1 MNKEEMIRLRW
12 RAITGNLTEEDLNK
26 LNALNIKTT
35 SLENTQEIKLNDNN
49 DTNKQISHTINK
61 NIFFIFTPPF
71 YNASTSNSTS
81 KQLVKSN
88 GKSLLEKDNNNNYG
102 MSNVIFLATISFV
115 VEISFLLISMF
126 LFK

>member
-49 DTNKQISHTINK
+49 
-61 NIFFIFTPPF
+61 
-71 YNASTSNSTS
+71 ASTSNSAS

>member
-1 MNKEEMIRLRW
+1 MNKEEIIRLRW

-26 LNALNIKTT
+26 LNELNIKTT
-35 SLENTQEIKLNDNN
+35 SLENTQEIKLNDN
-49 DTNKQISHTINK
+49 
-61 NIFFIFTPPF
+61 
-71 YNASTSNSTS
+71 NASTSNSTS

-115 VEISFLLISMF
+115 AEISFLLISMF

>member
-49 DTNKQISHTINK
+49 
-61 NIFFIFTPPF
+61 
-71 YNASTSNSTS
+71 ASTSNSTS

-88 GKSLLEKDNNNNYG
+88 GKSLLEKDNNNYG

-115 VEISFLLISMF
+115 AEISFLLISMF

>member
-1 MNKEEMIRLRW
+1 MNKEEIIRLRW

-49 DTNKQISHTINK
+49 
-61 NIFFIFTPPF
+61 
-71 YNASTSNSTS
+71 ASTSNSAS

-88 GKSLLEKDNNNNYG
+88 GKSLLEKDNNNYG

>member
-35 SLENTQEIKLNDNN
+35 SLENTQEIKLND
-49 DTNKQISHTINK
+49 S
-61 NIFFIFTPPF
+61 
-71 YNASTSNSTS
+71 NASTSNSAS

-115 VEISFLLISMF
+115 AEISFLLISMF

>member
-26 LNALNIKTT
+26 LNALNIKTA

-49 DTNKQISHTINK
+49 
-61 NIFFIFTPPF
+61 
-71 YNASTSNSTS
+71 ASTSNSAS

>member
-49 DTNKQISHTINK
+49 
-61 NIFFIFTPPF
+61 
-71 YNASTSNSTS
+71 ASTSNSAS

-88 GKSLLEKDNNNNYG
+88 GKSLLEKDNNYG

-115 VEISFLLISMF
+115 AEISFLLISMF

>member
-1 MNKEEMIRLRW
+1 MNKEEIIRLRW

-49 DTNKQISHTINK
+49 
-61 NIFFIFTPPF
+61 
-71 YNASTSNSTS
+71 ASTSNSAS

-115 VEISFLLISMF
+115 AEISFLLISMF

>member
-35 SLENTQEIKLNDNN
+35 SSENTQEIKLNDN
-49 DTNKQISHTINK
+49 
-61 NIFFIFTPPF
+61 
-71 YNASTSNSTS
+71 NASTSNSTS

>member
-1 MNKEEMIRLRW
+1 MNKEEIIRLRW

-35 SLENTQEIKLNDNN
+35 SLENTQEIKLNDN
-49 DTNKQISHTINK
+49 
-61 NIFFIFTPPF
+61 
-71 YNASTSNSTS
+71 NASTSNSTS

>member
-12 RAITGNLTEEDLNK
+12 RAITRNLTEEDLNK

-49 DTNKQISHTINK
+49 
-61 NIFFIFTPPF
+61 
-71 YNASTSNSTS
+71 ASTSNSAS

>member
-49 DTNKQISHTINK
+49 
-61 NIFFIFTPPF
+61 
-71 YNASTSNSTS
+71 ASTSNSTS

-115 VEISFLLISMF
+115 AEISFLLISMF

>member
-1 MNKEEMIRLRW
+1 MNKEEIIRLRW

-49 DTNKQISHTINK
+49 
-61 NIFFIFTPPF
+61 
-71 YNASTSNSTS
+71 ASTSNSAS

>member
-12 RAITGNLTEEDLNK
+12 SAITGNLTEEDLNK

-35 SLENTQEIKLNDNN
+35 SLENTQEIKLND
-49 DTNKQISHTINK
+49 S
-61 NIFFIFTPPF
+61 
-71 YNASTSNSTS
+71 NASTSNSAS

-115 VEISFLLISMF
+115 AEISFLLISMF

>member
-1 MNKEEMIRLRW
+1 MNKEEIIRLRW

-49 DTNKQISHTINK
+49 
-61 NIFFIFTPPF
+61 
-71 YNASTSNSTS
+71 ASTSNSAS

-102 MSNVIFLATISFV
+102 MSNFIFLATISFV

>member
-1 MNKEEMIRLRW
+1 MNKEEIIRLRW

-49 DTNKQISHTINK
+49 
-61 NIFFIFTPPF
+61 
-71 YNASTSNSTS
+71 ASTSNSTS

-88 GKSLLEKDNNNNYG
+88 GKSLLEKDNNTNNYG

-115 VEISFLLISMF
+115 AEISFLLISMF

>member
-12 RAITGNLTEEDLNK
+12 RTITGNLTEEDLNK

-49 DTNKQISHTINK
+49 
-61 NIFFIFTPPF
+61 
-71 YNASTSNSTS
+71 ASTSNSTS

-88 GKSLLEKDNNNNYG
+88 GKSLLEKDNNYG

-115 VEISFLLISMF
+115 AEISFLLISMF

>member
-35 SLENTQEIKLNDNN
+35 SLENTQEIKLND
-49 DTNKQISHTINK
+49 S
-61 NIFFIFTPPF
+61 
-71 YNASTSNSTS
+71 NASTSNSAS

-115 VEISFLLISMF
+115 AEISFLLISML

>member
-1 MNKEEMIRLRW
+1 MNKEEIIRLRW

-35 SLENTQEIKLNDNN
+35 SLENTQEIKLNDN
-49 DTNKQISHTINK
+49 
-61 NIFFIFTPPF
+61 
-71 YNASTSNSTS
+71 NASTSNSTS

-115 VEISFLLISMF
+115 TEISFLLISMF

>member
-35 SLENTQEIKLNDNN
+35 SLENTQEIKLNDN
-49 DTNKQISHTINK
+49 
-61 NIFFIFTPPF
+61 
-71 YNASTSNSTS
+71 NASTSNSTS

>member
-1 MNKEEMIRLRW
+1 MNKEEIIRLRW

-49 DTNKQISHTINK
+49 
-61 NIFFIFTPPF
+61 
-71 YNASTSNSTS
+71 
-81 KQLVKSN
+81 
-88 GKSLLEKDNNNNYG
+88 NYG

>member
-12 RAITGNLTEEDLNK
+12 KAITGNLTEEDLNK

-49 DTNKQISHTINK
+49 
-61 NIFFIFTPPF
+61 
-71 YNASTSNSTS
+71 ASTSNSAS

-115 VEISFLLISMF
+115 TEISFLLISMF

>member
-1 MNKEEMIRLRW
+1 MDKEEIIRLRW

-49 DTNKQISHTINK
+49 
-61 NIFFIFTPPF
+61 
-71 YNASTSNSTS
+71 ASTSNSAS

>member
-49 DTNKQISHTINK
+49 
-61 NIFFIFTPPF
+61 
-71 YNASTSNSTS
+71 ASTSNSAS

-115 VEISFLLISMF
+115 AEISFLLISMF

>member
-49 DTNKQISHTINK
+49 
-61 NIFFIFTPPF
+61 
-71 YNASTSNSTS
+71 ASTSNSTS

-115 VEISFLLISMF
+115 TEISFLLISMF

>member
-49 DTNKQISHTINK
+49 
-61 NIFFIFTPPF
+61 
-71 YNASTSNSTS
+71 ASTSNSAS

-88 GKSLLEKDNNNNYG
+88 GKSLLENDNNNNYG

>member
-1 MNKEEMIRLRW
+1 MNKEEIIRLRW

-49 DTNKQISHTINK
+49 
-61 NIFFIFTPPF
+61 
-71 YNASTSNSTS
+71 ASTSNSAS

-115 VEISFLLISMF
+115 TEISFLLISMF

>member
-1 MNKEEMIRLRW
+1 MNKEELIRLRW

-49 DTNKQISHTINK
+49 
-61 NIFFIFTPPF
+61 
-71 YNASTSNSTS
+71 ASTSNSAS

-115 VEISFLLISMF
+115 AEISFLLISMF

>member
-1 MNKEEMIRLRW
+1 MNKEEIIRLRW

-35 SLENTQEIKLNDNN
+35 YLENTQEIKLNDN
-49 DTNKQISHTINK
+49 
-61 NIFFIFTPPF
+61 
-71 YNASTSNSTS
+71 NASTSNSTS

-115 VEISFLLISMF
+115 TEISFLLISMF

>member
-49 DTNKQISHTINK
+49 
-61 NIFFIFTPPF
+61 
-71 YNASTSNSTS
+71 ASTSNSTS

-88 GKSLLEKDNNNNYG
+88 GKSLLEKDNNNYG

>member
-49 DTNKQISHTINK
+49 
-61 NIFFIFTPPF
+61 
-71 YNASTSNSTS
+71 ASTSNPTS

>member
-49 DTNKQISHTINK
+49 
-61 NIFFIFTPPF
+61 
-71 YNASTSNSTS
+71 ASTSNSTS

-102 MSNVIFLATISFV
+102 ISNVIFLATISFV
-115 VEISFLLISMF
+115 AEISFLLISMF

>member
-49 DTNKQISHTINK
+49 A
-61 NIFFIFTPPF
+61 P
-71 YNASTSNSTS
+71 TSNSAS

>member
-49 DTNKQISHTINK
+49 
-61 NIFFIFTPPF
+61 
-71 YNASTSNSTS
+71 ASTSNSAS

-88 GKSLLEKDNNNNYG
+88 GKSLLEKDNNNYG

>member
-12 RAITGNLTEEDLNK
+12 KAITGNLTEEDLNK

-49 DTNKQISHTINK
+49 
-61 NIFFIFTPPF
+61 
-71 YNASTSNSTS
+71 ASTSNSAS